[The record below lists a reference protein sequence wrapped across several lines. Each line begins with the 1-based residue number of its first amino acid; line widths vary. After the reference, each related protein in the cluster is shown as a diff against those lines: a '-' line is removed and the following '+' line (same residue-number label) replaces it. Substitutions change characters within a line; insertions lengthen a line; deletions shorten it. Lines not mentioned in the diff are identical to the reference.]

1 MTKFREEDLKKLKEE
16 NPQKY
21 KEIIDILNKQEERRK
36 KNEELNNKFWDM
48 IEEMEKKNNL

>member
-1 MTKFREEDLKKLKEE
+1 MTKFREEDLKKLKKE
-16 NPQKY
+16 NPKKY
-21 KEIIDILNKQEERRK
+21 NEIMEILNKQEERRK